1 MKISDN
7 ADIITLLLGAPIEI
21 SIFSDNNSRYL
32 ELIINAPT
40 LETIYCDTKFKTAL
54 GIFNL
59 NKEKLQASFPM
70 LKNVTLFNL
79 LFFLDLKLNKDF
91 TFLLESILYSFK
103 KLGIN
108 IDIVNSENILI
119 DNLPIN
125 EDIFNYLVN
134 LILYLSKIKNEKN
147 NPLEK
152 DEKYQKA
159 QDLINKIKS
168 QGHKSDNNSTNF
180 RKIFAGLV
188 FQFGLDPLTIKN
200 LNIFQYEEILKNYS
214 NSLNQQIT
222 SIAAGNGLS
231 KKVKTILQ
239 GGK

>member
-7 ADIITLLLGAPIEI
+7 ADKITLLLGAPIEI
-21 SIFSDNNSRYL
+21 SVFSDNNSKYL
-32 ELIINAPT
+32 ELTMEAPT
-40 LETIYCDTKFKTAL
+40 LGTIYCDTKFKTAL

-70 LKNVTLFNL
+70 IKNITLFNL
-79 LFFLDLKLNKDF
+79 LFFLELKLNKDF
-91 TFLLESILYSFK
+91 TFLLDSILYSFR

-108 IDIVNSENILI
+108 INIVNAENIMI
-119 DNLPIN
+119 DNVLIN
-125 EDIFNYLVN
+125 EYIFNYLVN

-168 QGHKSDNNSTNF
+168 QGHKTNNNSTNF
-180 RKIFAGLV
+180 EKIFAGLV

-200 LNIFQYEEILKNYS
+200 LNVFQYEE
-214 NSLNQQIT
+214 
-222 SIAAGNGLS
+222 
-231 KKVKTILQ
+231 
-239 GGK
+239 